1 MGREAGNNVMDQQV
15 VMIKKEKA
23 RMKTKQNIHKSQLL
37 WLPKLFPVPFDVFG
51 KCWHFN
57 GLFHS
62 QNVISARKSLN
73 KKKEKENRIKH
84 A

>member
-1 MGREAGNNVMDQQV
+1 MHQQV

-23 RMKTKQNIHKSQLL
+23 RMKTKQNIHRSQLL
-37 WLPKLFPVPFDVFG
+37 WLPKLCPVLFDVSG

-62 QNVISARKSLN
+62 QNVISARKSQ
-73 KKKEKENRIKH
+73 KKEKENRIKH